1 MNDALAVA
9 RLVGDKTYEG
19 SPCKRCTETLRYSTN
34 QGCVKCSRARIV
46 EGTQA
51 RNAQKHLDMETR
63 STIPPEGDRGADVTV
78 ILTVTET
85 EDGLSV
91 DKAPPEEQF
100 LRDDEMNNP
109 WD

>member
-51 RNAQKHLDMETR
+51 RNAAAHL
-63 STIPPEGDRGADVTV
+63 
-78 ILTVTET
+78 LTEQN
-85 EDGLSV
+85 GLSAETV